1 MKIHRSTM
9 TLVLAAGAWHAAGQ
23 TAVDLS
29 RQGKL
34 GTGTTLPVRCTVG
47 QVFFKTD
54 ASAGANLFACTTPN
68 VWSVMG
74 LPVLGGDA
82 SGTQQSMTVTG
93 IQGRGVSTAGPADQN
108 VLRWNAA
115 AGHWEPG
122 PVAATG
128 TALPPGTCA

>member
-1 MKIHRSTM
+1 M

-54 ASAGANLFACTTPN
+54 VSAGANLYACTTPN
-68 VWSVMG
+68 NWSVMG

-82 SGTQQSMTVTG
+82 SGTQQSITVTG
-93 IQGRGVSTAGPADQN
+93 IQGRGVSAAGPADQN

-115 AGHWEPG
+115 DRTMGARLRPGHGHCPPAGNLCG
-122 PVAATG
+122 R
-128 TALPPGTCA
+128 